1 MGEQKEKPIFFSAP
15 NYVPLL
21 WTYTFQDNFYEALF
35 CLGVTSYCCAAE
47 KF

>member
-1 MGEQKEKPIFFSAP
+1 MGEQKEKPTFFSAP

-21 WTYTFQDNFYEALF
+21 WTYTFQDNEALF
-35 CLGVTSYCCAAE
+35 CLGVTSYCCAVE